1 MGRTA
6 VVMTLAFLS
15 ACAKSPES
23 IAPAYVSAQ
32 PYMAWTCENL
42 AMESMR
48 IGQAL
53 GKASAQQ
60 ENARTNDIVGVLLIG
75 IPVSSLSG
83 DNIAPEVA
91 RLKGESDAIRQA
103 TATKNCNRT

>member
-1 MGRTA
+1 MRRTA
-6 VVMTLAFLS
+6 ALLALAFLS

-23 IAPAYVSAQ
+23 IAPSYISSKQ
-32 PYMAWTCENL
+32 YMSWTCGDL
-42 AMESMR
+42 ALESMR
-48 IGQAL
+48 VGQAL
-53 GKASAQQ
+53 GKASQQQ

-91 RLKGESDAIRQA
+91 RLKGESEAIRQA
-103 TATKNCNRT
+103 TITKRCNPS